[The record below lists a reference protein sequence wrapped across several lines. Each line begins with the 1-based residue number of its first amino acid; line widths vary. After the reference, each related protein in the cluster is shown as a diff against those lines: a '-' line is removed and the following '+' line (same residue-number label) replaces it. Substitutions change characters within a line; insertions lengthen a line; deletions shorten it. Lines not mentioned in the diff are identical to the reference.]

1 MKNNGPITN
10 TQIPMRE
17 GTILVSKTDLKGR
30 ITYCNREFI
39 EISGFKQDDLIGSH
53 HNLVRHPD
61 MPPEAFADLWT
72 TVKSGKPWTGIV
84 KNRCKNGDYYWVQ
97 ANVTAI
103 SENGQITEFMS
114 VRTLPT
120 EKQISDAIALYKKI
134 SQDSSYAKKLKTKPF
149 WKPLKKLSIKANLS
163 LFFTIFA
170 LSHISL
176 AAAVYFDATSEVIY
190 SILASS
196 LILSSQF
203 GLRFISYA
211 SGLNYVKRRVMNI
224 NEGDYF
230 NWIDTNRNDEL
241 GDLMNAVKTLQIKL
255 GFELTEGRRQAEES
269 LQLRVALDKVN
280 SPIMMADNERNIFYM
295 NEAVHRLFSNAGND
309 LRKDLPSFDA
319 ENLLGGSID
328 QFHKDPSHQKSML
341 ESLENTFKG
350 EFEVGGRIL
359 QITANPVKEEASNRR
374 IGTVVEWRDR
384 TAEVRVEREIDST
397 VNAIKSGDLTK
408 RLDLHDKKGFHHT
421 LSTNINS
428 LINML
433 DSAFTDIASVMSQMA
448 SGNMTQEISNDYEG
462 TFNDVKLDINAT
474 ISKLRSTM
482 TQMNQAATTVRA
494 SSEELHQGNSELSSR
509 TESQA
514 GVLEETASS
523 MEQLTATVK
532 NNANNAHRASKLSK
546 NAQEKA
552 ETGGIVVNDAVLAME
567 NINQSSAKISKIITV
582 IDEIAFQTNLLAL
595 NASVEAAR
603 AGENG
608 RSFAV
613 VATEVGNLAGRSATA
628 AKEIKNLIEDSVVKI
643 QAGTALVN
651 QSGETLTDILTGIQE
666 VNDVVLEISDSSEE
680 QSQGIEQ
687 VNNAITSLD
696 EVTQQNA
703 ALAEETYASSDSLSS
718 KAQEMDQLLQFFTIG
733 QQTGVV
739 EIPVNSAP
747 IKQAA
752 NTQVHPQKKHIP
764 AIESKKVPLANHSGR
779 GNAAEDMWE
788 EF

>member
-1 MKNNGPITN
+1 MKNNGPTTN
-10 TQIPMRE
+10 TQILMQE
-17 GTILVSKTDLKGR
+17 GSILVSKTNLDGT

-39 EISGFKQDDLIGSH
+39 EISGFKQSELIGSH

-61 MPPEAFADLWT
+61 MPPEAFADLWA
-72 TVKSGKPWTGIV
+72 TVQSGRPWTGIV

-97 ANVTAI
+97 ANITPI
-103 SENGQITEFMS
+103 TQNGKIIEFMS

-120 EKQISDAIALYKKI
+120 DKQITDAKALY
-134 SQDSSYAKKLKTKPF
+134 QDIAQNSSTAKKLHPRPF
-149 WKPLKKLSIKANLS
+149 WNPLKKLSIKANLT
-163 LFFTIFA
+163 LFFA
-170 LSHISL
+170 LFTLVHISI
-176 AAAVYFDATSEVIY
+176 AAAVFVGLAIEAIV
-190 SILASS
+190 SILLISFFVSS
-196 LILSSQF
+196 LF
-203 GLRFISYA
+203 GLRFVSYA
-211 SGLNYVKRRVMNI
+211 SGLNYVKRRVNYI

-230 NWIDTNRNDEL
+230 NWIDTNRSDEL
-241 GDLMNAVKTLQIKL
+241 GDLMNAVKSLQIKL

-269 LQLRVALDKVN
+269 LQLQVALDKVN
-280 SPIMMADNERNIFYM
+280 SPIMMADNNRNIFYM
-295 NEAVHRLFSNAGND
+295 NEAVQRLFTNAGND
-309 LRKDLPSFDA
+309 LRKDLPHFDETA
-319 ENLLGGSID
+319 LLGGSID

-341 ESLENTFKG
+341 ESLANTFKG
-350 EFEVGGRIL
+350 EFEVGGRTL
-359 QITANPVKEEASNRR
+359 QIIANPVNDNISNRR
-374 IGTVVEWRDR
+374 LGTVVEWRDR
-384 TAEVRVEREIDST
+384 TAEVRVEREIDNT

-408 RLDLHDKKGFHHT
+408 RLELGDKKGFHYS
-421 LSTNINS
+421 LSISINS
-428 LINML
+428 LISML
-433 DSAFTDIASVMSQMA
+433 DTAFIDIASVMSEMA
-448 SGNMTQEISNDYEG
+448 SGNMTKEITNDYDG

-474 ISKLRSTM
+474 IAKLRSTM
-482 TQMNQAATTVRA
+482 LQMNHAAATVRT

-532 NNANNAHRASKLSK
+532 NNATNAHRASKLSK
-546 NAQEKA
+546 SAQEKA
-552 ETGGIVVNDAVLAME
+552 QKGGIVVNDAVLAME
-567 NINQSSAKISKIITV
+567 DINKSSEKIAKIIGV

-628 AKEIKNLIEDSVVKI
+628 AKEIKGLIEDSVVKI
-643 QAGTALVN
+643 QTGTDLVN
-651 QSGETLTDILTGIQE
+651 QSGETLTDILSGIQE

-718 KAQEMDQLLQFFTIG
+718 KASEMNQLLQFFTIG
-733 QQTGVV
+733 QTSSITN
-739 EIPVNSAP
+739 EIAKAIHPAPAKIEHRPVRNPSIEP
-747 IKQAA
+747 KQAK
-752 NTQVHPQKKHIP
+752 PSP
-764 AIESKKVPLANHSGR
+764 ARHADR
-779 GNAAEDMWE
+779 GNTAENMWE